1 MEAGVEGPPE
11 GVGMSTGTETAN
23 GRDFVARFSPQI
35 NPVGVGVGYGPQVD
49 PLGFAFEQTGAGQ
62 DLVTAVTYG
71 PMVNPLG

>member
-11 GVGMSTGTETAN
+11 GVGMSTGTETRRKPLA
-23 GRDFVARFSPQI
+23 GASSID
-35 NPVGVGVGYGPQVD
+35 PVGDVGHGPGID